1 MAATADEL
9 SAPLPPTGPS
19 PRALIAVIAGGIFV
33 TGFGLPK
40 TLGYLP
46 FSLFFKNR
54 LHMSAL
60 AVSQFWAFS
69 LLVWYVKPLV
79 GFVCDAYPLFG
90 TRRRGY
96 LLVGTA
102 VAGLAWLTFL
112 TVPRA
117 YRPFLAVMTVLN
129 VAMVAVSTVIGGLQ
143 VEVAQRYGATG
154 RLASLRTG
162 LEGVMNLVGGP
173 VSGWLAVCALSITAF
188 TGAAVTLAFLPMVY
202 LLYREPRGARP
213 NTAVFAVARN
223 HLAAIVKSRAMWGA
237 TGLLF
242 LVYLA
247 PGFQTP
253 MLYYQQ
259 DVLKLDPRYIGFLQ
273 LLGGAGGIVGAAAY
287 GYICRR
293 LPLKVSLI
301 AGIVLNA
308 ASTLLYLRYDSA
320 TKAALIDSAGALL
333 GTLATLPLYD
343 LAARA
348 TPAGVESFGFAL
360 MMSIRN
366 VAIFAISDPFGS
378 YLYERHHVG
387 FKQLVWLNAGSSAAV
402 LLFVP
407 LLPAALLAAREE
419 ASRQPPT
426 V

>member
-1 MAATADEL
+1 MSVPADEPPAP
-9 SAPLPPTGPS
+9 SAASGPS
-19 PRALIAVIAGGIFV
+19 PRTLIAVIAAGIFV

-46 FSLFFKNR
+46 FSLLLKNQ

-60 AVSQFWAFS
+60 QVSEFWAVS

-96 LLVGTA
+96 LLVGTIL
-102 VAGLAWLTFL
+102 AGLFWLTFTL
-112 TVPRA
+112 VPRR
-117 YRPFLAVMTVLN
+117 YLPFMLVMTVLN

-143 VEVAQRYGATG
+143 VEVSQRYGASG

-162 LEGVMNLVGGP
+162 LEGVMNLLGGP
-173 VSGWLAVCALSITAF
+173 IGGWLAVCTFSWTVLA
-188 TGAAVTLAFLPMVY
+188 GAGVTFAFLPVVFW
-202 LLYREPRGARP
+202 LYREPRGARSDA
-213 NTAVFAVARN
+213 AVWSLARGN
-223 HLAAIVKSRAMWGA
+223 FKTVVRSRAMWGA

-259 DVLKLDPRYIGFLQ
+259 DVLKFDPRYIGFLQ
-273 LLGGAGGIVGAAAY
+273 LLGGAGGIIGAAAY
-287 GYICRR
+287 GYLCRR
-293 LPLKVSLI
+293 LTLKASLV
-301 AGIVLNA
+301 AGILLNA
-308 ASTLLYLRYDSA
+308 ASTLFYLRYDSA
-320 TKAALIDSAGALL
+320 RAAALIDGSAALL

-348 TPAGVESFGFAL
+348 TPAGVESFGFSL

-366 VAIFAISDPFGS
+366 IAIFAISDPLGS
-378 YLYERHHVG
+378 KLYDDYHVG

-419 ASRQPPT
+419 PRAAA
-426 V
+426 

>member
-1 MAATADEL
+1 
-9 SAPLPPTGPS
+9 
-19 PRALIAVIAGGIFV
+19 
-33 TGFGLPK
+33 
-40 TLGYLP
+40 
-46 FSLFFKNR
+46 
-54 LHMSAL
+54 
-60 AVSQFWAFS
+60 
-69 LLVWYVKPLV
+69 
-79 GFVCDAYPLFG
+79 
-90 TRRRGY
+90 
-96 LLVGTA
+96 
-102 VAGLAWLTFL
+102 
-112 TVPRA
+112 
-117 YRPFLAVMTVLN
+117 
-129 VAMVAVSTVIGGLQ
+129 
-143 VEVAQRYGATG
+143 
-154 RLASLRTG
+154 
-162 LEGVMNLVGGP
+162 
-173 VSGWLAVCALSITAF
+173 
-188 TGAAVTLAFLPMVY
+188 
-202 LLYREPRGARP
+202 
-213 NTAVFAVARN
+213 
-223 HLAAIVKSRAMWGA
+223 
-237 TGLLF
+237 
-242 LVYLA
+242 
-247 PGFQTP
+247 